1 MKIYMSGSTVGLHT
15 NTSIVIVMINLQI
28 SLQQQQPSLFIWG
41 RLEMKLIGVKNRDK
55 TKVKRSGEKKGNKNN
70 QTKRVKI

>member
-1 MKIYMSGSTVGLHT
+1 MSGSTVGLHT

>member
-28 SLQQQQPSLFIWG
+28 SLQQQQSSLFIWG
-41 RLEMKLIGVKNRDK
+41 RLEIKLIGVKK
-55 TKVKRSGEKKGNKNN
+55 
-70 QTKRVKI
+70 